1 MNGWLTELKM
11 NVIKKSM
18 TNENAENN
26 DQNMGSDDDDQ
37 GEAKEN
43 EYKDLVNVLQNNVT
57 LSFENVEGICEEEK
71 IMIKNII
78 EIDEHN
84 LLKEVNEFKKV
95 DRN

>member
-43 EYKDLVNVLQNNVT
+43 EYKHLVNVLQNNVT

>member
-57 LSFENVEGICEEEK
+57 LSFGNVEGMSEEEK

-84 LLKEVNEFKKV
+84 LLKEVNGFKKV

>member
-1 MNGWLTELKM
+1 MNVWLTELKM

-57 LSFENVEGICEEEK
+57 LSFGNVEGMSEEEK

-84 LLKEVNEFKKV
+84 LLKEVNGFKKV

>member
-1 MNGWLTELKM
+1 
-11 NVIKKSM
+11 M

-57 LSFENVEGICEEEK
+57 LSFENVEGMSEEEK

-84 LLKEVNEFKKV
+84 LLKEVNGFKKV

>member
-37 GEAKEN
+37 DEAKEN

-57 LSFENVEGICEEEK
+57 LSFENVEGMSEEEK

-84 LLKEVNEFKKV
+84 LLKEVNGFKKV